1 MGQFSVDLKNLGC
14 DAYAASL
21 HKWTLAPC
29 GTGFM
34 YINQASADQFRSI
47 FSADPDTIVYGAPGT
62 ADLPVRAGIGS
73 ALAFVESIG
82 LDRVEARCRHLSDYL
97 KDRLSNEDGVTLLSG
112 TRHQSAPGSTIFEMA
127 GVDAL
132 AAVDQLADVNV
143 HIDEHQRDGHNAIRI
158 STHFYNTRSE
168 IDNAVD
174 HLLSIRGTMHS
185 T

>member
-1 MGQFSVDLKNLGC
+1 
-14 DAYAASL
+14 
-21 HKWTLAPC
+21 
-29 GTGFM
+29 
-34 YINQASADQFRSI
+34 
-47 FSADPDTIVYGAPGT
+47 
-62 ADLPVRAGIGS
+62 
-73 ALAFVESIG
+73 
-82 LDRVEARCRHLSDYL
+82 
-97 KDRLSNEDGVTLLSG
+97 
-112 TRHQSAPGSTIFEMA
+112 MA

-158 STHFYNTRSE
+158 STHFYNTRTE